1 MAIATVVQG
10 MSGHHDDDMMGGG
23 WWWLW
28 GTLMMIVV
36 LAAIA
41 LVFGSSSEACRRGLV
56 VPDRPVTSSASG
68 MRGARSTRTNTK
80 SG

>member
-1 MAIATVVQG
+1 VVAV
-10 MSGHHDDDMMGGG
+10 
-23 WWWLW
+23 

-41 LVFGSSSEACRRGLV
+41 LVAWLIVRSVQSRAG
-56 VPDRPVTSSASG
+56 
-68 MRGARSTRTNTK
+68 GARSARDILNERYARARSARTNTK